1 MKRTCLL
8 MIFCLMAVTQLFAQ
22 SELTADQQ
30 KLRSDI
36 FSFLKVEG
44 YVPTIDEDGDIM
56 FKKGGTTYFVSITP
70 NEIDPMYVRVVSFYA
85 YNSDL
90 TKSKVEAALPDL
102 NLWRT
107 VRVICEDSNFYL
119 QSDMF
124 LKSADAFKDAFGRIM
139 EIFPLVELELSE
151 L

>member
-1 MKRTCLL
+1 
-8 MIFCLMAVTQLFAQ
+8 
-22 SELTADQQ
+22 
-30 KLRSDI
+30 
-36 FSFLKVEG
+36 
-44 YVPTIDEDGDIM
+44 M
-56 FKKGGTTYFVSITP
+56 FKKEGTTYFVSITP